1 MQGGDRIDGLGCSRA
16 TLSDLLWALSN
27 EEGHNRSVLER
38 EAKDNAGD
46 DLSKMMDAYI
56 RMTWWTWV
64 NVLNGVLIGL
74 WAMWIMTIF
83 EDTGLRGEYGAP
95 RGGGTL
101 EASSVHSDVTLICS
115 ALMDTEPSNEGGRN
129 GEDDKM
135 AEGDERNRI
144 QDERENSE
152 AGVPTSSAG
161 ESS

>member
-1 MQGGDRIDGLGCSRA
+1 M
-16 TLSDLLWALSN
+16 SN
-27 EEGHNRSVLER
+27 EEGHNTSVVER
-38 EAKDNAGD
+38 DAKGNAGD

-56 RMTWWTWV
+56 LMTWWTWV
-64 NVLNGVLIGL
+64 NVLNGL
-74 WAMWIMTIF
+74 WAKWIMTIF

-115 ALMDTEPSNEGGRN
+115 ALMDTEPSNEEGRN
-129 GEDDKM
+129 DEGDEM

-144 QDERENSE
+144 HDERENSE
-152 AGVPTSSAG
+152 AGGPTSSAG

>member
-1 MQGGDRIDGLGCSRA
+1 MVLMIIFMMMV
-16 TLSDLLWALSN
+16 N
-27 EEGHNRSVLER
+27 EDDE
-38 EAKDNAGD
+38 DDAGD
-46 DLSKMMDAYI
+46 DLSKMMDAYLH
-56 RMTWWTWV
+56 MTWWTWV

-74 WAMWIMTIF
+74 WARWIMTIF

-101 EASSVHSDVTLICS
+101 GTSSVHRVHSDAILI
-115 ALMDTEPSNEGGRN
+115 MDTEQSNEVGRN
-129 GEDDKM
+129 GEDDEM
-135 AEGDERNRI
+135 AEGDEINRI